1 MDQAAHVTA
10 PKWITTSW
18 QSYFKS
24 RQTQMRTGYNMPK
37 RLSEA
42 QVTSYDANGFLGPID
57 LLTADEAAEVRRHIE
72 AIEAKLGIKMM
83 SRFRIKAHLPF
94 PFLCD
99 LVSHPRLL
107 DAVEDLIGPN
117 ILCWGSSFFQ
127 KEPGDKSFVSWHQ
140 DSTYYGLEPP
150 NTLTAWIAI
159 TEASI
164 ASGCMRFLPRSQG
177 KGVYSHDE
185 LAEKDN
191 LLSRGQTVKGVDESH
206 AVHVPLKAGQFSFH
220 KEDTLH
226 ASHPNS
232 ADDRR
237 IGLSI
242 HYVAPDVR
250 ETNFPGASA
259 MLLRGKDTHGHWLPE
274 KQPKTD
280 LDSDCLAELDRVF
293 GLYKMAPQRGK
304 RQVDPL
310 RFH

>member
-1 MDQAAHVTA
+1 
-10 PKWITTSW
+10 
-18 QSYFKS
+18 
-24 RQTQMRTGYNMPK
+24 MPK
-37 RLSEA
+37 RLRTE
-42 QVTSYDANGFLGPID
+42 QVESYHTNGFLGPVD
-57 LLTADEAAEVRRHIE
+57 LLTTEEAAEVRRHIE
-72 AIEAKLGIKMM
+72 EIEAGLGIKMM

-94 PFLCD
+94 PFLYD
-99 LVSHPRLL
+99 LVSHPKLL

-164 ASGCMRFLPRSQG
+164 ASGCMRFLPGSQG
-177 KGVYSHDE
+177 KGVYGHDE
-185 LAEKDN
+185 LIEKNN
-191 LLSRGQTVKGVDESH
+191 LLSRGQTVKGVDESR

-226 ASHPNS
+226 ASHANS
-232 ADDRR
+232 TNDRR

-242 HYVAPDVR
+242 HYVAPEVR

-259 MLLRGKDTHGHWLPE
+259 MLLRGKDAHGYWLPE
-274 KQPKTD
+274 RRPKDD
-280 LDSDCLAELDRVF
+280 LDPDSLAELDRVF
-293 GLYKMAPQRGK
+293 TLYKMAPQRGK
-304 RQVDPL
+304 KKVDPL
-310 RFH
+310 LLH

>member
-1 MDQAAHVTA
+1 V
-10 PKWITTSW
+10 K
-18 QSYFKS
+18 
-24 RQTQMRTGYNMPK
+24 
-37 RLSEA
+37 A
-42 QVTSYDANGFLGPID
+42 QGGEVID
-57 LLTADEAAEVRRHIE
+57 LLTIEEAAEVRRHIE
-72 AIEAKLGIKMM
+72 EIEAKLGIKMM

-99 LVSHPRLL
+99 LVSHPKLL

-127 KEPGDKSFVSWHQ
+127 KEPEDKSFVSWHQ

-150 NTLTAWIAI
+150 STVTAWIAI

-164 ASGCMRFLPRSQG
+164 ASGCMRFLPGSQA
-177 KGVYSHDE
+177 KGLYSHDE
-185 LAEKDN
+185 LIEKDN
-191 LLSRGQTVKGVDESH
+191 LLSRGQTVKGVDESR

-220 KEDTLH
+220 KEDALH

-232 ADDRR
+232 TNDRR

-259 MLLRGKDTHGHWLPE
+259 MLLRGKDTYGHWLPE
-274 KQPKTD
+274 KQPKAD
-280 LDSDCLAELDRVF
+280 LDPACLAELDRVF

-304 RQVDPL
+304 TQVDPL
-310 RFH
+310 LMH

>member
-1 MDQAAHVTA
+1 
-10 PKWITTSW
+10 
-18 QSYFKS
+18 
-24 RQTQMRTGYNMPK
+24 MPK
-37 RLSEA
+37 RLSAE
-42 QVTSYDANGFLGPID
+42 QVEFYNANGFLGPVN
-57 LLTADEAAEVRRHIE
+57 LLTIDEVAEVRRHIE
-72 AIEAKLGIKMM
+72 EIEAKLGLKMM

-99 LVSHPRLL
+99 LVSHQKLL

-127 KEPGDKSFVSWHQ
+127 KEPGDKTFVSWHQ
-140 DSTYYGLEPP
+140 DSTYYGIEPP

-164 ASGCMRFLPRSQG
+164 ASGCMRFQPASQG
-177 KGVYSHDE
+177 KGLYRHDE
-185 LAEKDN
+185 LIEKDN
-191 LLSRGQTVKGVDESH
+191 LLSRGQTVKAVDESR

-232 ADDRR
+232 TNDRR

-259 MLLRGKDTHGHWLPE
+259 MLVRGKDSHGYWLPE
-274 KQPKTD
+274 MRPKTD
-280 LDSDCLAELDRVF
+280 LDPDCLAELDRVF
-293 GLYKMAPQRGK
+293 TLYKMAPQRRK
-304 RQVDPL
+304 KAS
-310 RFH
+310 

>member
-1 MDQAAHVTA
+1 MSKKLSAEQVE
-10 PKWITTSW
+10 
-18 QSYFKS
+18 F
-24 RQTQMRTGYNMPK
+24 YN
-37 RLSEA
+37 S
-42 QVTSYDANGFLGPID
+42 NGFLGPVD
-57 LLTADEAAEVRRHIE
+57 LLSLDEAAELRRHIE
-72 AIEAKLGIKMM
+72 EIEAKLSLKMM

-99 LVSHPRLL
+99 LVSHPKLL
-107 DAVEDLIGPN
+107 DAVEDLIGPD

-127 KEPGDKSFVSWHQ
+127 KEPGDKTFVSWHQ

-150 NTLTAWIAI
+150 NTLTTWVAI

-164 ASGCMRFLPRSQG
+164 ASGCMRFLPGSQG
-177 KGVYSHDE
+177 KGLYSHDE
-185 LAEKDN
+185 LVEKDN
-191 LLSRGQTVKGVDESH
+191 LLSRGQTVKGIDESR

-232 ADDRR
+232 MNHRR

-259 MLLRGKDTHGHWLPE
+259 MLLRGKDTYGYWRPE
-274 KQPKTD
+274 TQPKAD
-280 LDSDCLAELDRVF
+280 LDPDCVAELDRVF
-293 GLYKMAPQRGK
+293 TLYKMAPERRK
-304 RQVDPL
+304 KAS
-310 RFH
+310 

>member
-1 MDQAAHVTA
+1 
-10 PKWITTSW
+10 
-18 QSYFKS
+18 
-24 RQTQMRTGYNMPK
+24 MPK
-37 RLSEA
+37 RLRTEL
-42 QVTSYDANGFLGPID
+42 VEFYHANGFLGPVD
-57 LLTADEAAEVRRHIE
+57 LLTTEEAAEVRRHIE
-72 AIEAKLGIKMM
+72 EIEAGLGIKMM

-99 LVSHPRLL
+99 LVSHPKLL

-127 KEPGDKSFVSWHQ
+127 KEPGDKTFVSWHQ

-164 ASGCMRFLPRSQG
+164 ASGCMRFLPGSQA

-185 LAEKDN
+185 LIEKNN
-191 LLSRGQTVKGVDESH
+191 LLSRGQTVKGVDESR
-206 AVHVPLKAGQFSFH
+206 AVHVPLKASQFSFH

-226 ASHPNS
+226 ASHANS
-232 ADDRR
+232 TNDRR

-242 HYVAPDVR
+242 HYVASDVR

-259 MLLRGKDTHGHWLPE
+259 MLLRGKDAHGYWLPE
-274 KQPKTD
+274 KRPKAD
-280 LDSDCLAELDRVF
+280 LDPDCLADLDRVF
-293 GLYKMAPQRGK
+293 TLYKMAPQRGK
-304 RQVDPL
+304 KKVDPL
-310 RFH
+310 LLH